1 MTLNLF
7 FRRHGK
13 MKVLFYII
21 WIVLIIVG
29 SFTAPLIPE
38 TFRYLYGFLFGN
50 ASLVFLQL
58 AKEIDD

>member
-1 MTLNLF
+1 
-7 FRRHGK
+7 

-21 WIVLIIVG
+21 WIIIIMVG

-38 TFRYLYGFLFGN
+38 TFRYLYGFSFGN